1 MPGHLTGIRE
11 EQLQRTHQR
20 HVLTSV
26 TLETALAEGTGS
38 GLTEW
43 GWAGEERGH
52 RPARGRGSPARLRPT
67 PRGLAS
73 AQVEDDDAGEHP
85 EPDRDQQRPIRENEL
100 GRVAVLVG
108 LV

>member
-43 GWAGEERGH
+43 GWAGEERNH
-52 RPARGRGSPARLRPT
+52 RPARGHGSPGRLRPT
-67 PRGLAS
+67 APGPAS
-73 AQVEDDDAGEHP
+73 AGAEGADAGAPP
-85 EPDRDQQRPIRENEL
+85 EPHRRQRRAHRPHR
-100 GRVAVLVG
+100 
-108 LV
+108 